1 MPSGQVPHK
10 AVYKATIDTSTTLH
24 LEAYTSYRFQV
35 VAYNS
40 KGDGPASN
48 VVGPLTTPEAS
59 KIDIIDLRTFN
70 RPISKFKSSAL
81 NTRPQHEAPGNKL
94 HKLYILFL
102 SQSVSQLSPSVSQ
115 SVSQPFSPSVRLSI
129 GPFVRLYVIQSAN
142 QTHRPSA

>member
-1 MPSGQVPHK
+1 MYFWGVPSGQVPHK

-94 HKLYILFL
+94 HKLYILFPGA
-102 SQSVSQLSPSVSQ
+102 SC
-115 SVSQPFSPSVRLSI
+115 
-129 GPFVRLYVIQSAN
+129 
-142 QTHRPSA
+142 

>member
-70 RPISKFKSSAL
+70 RPISIFTSSAL
-81 NTRPQHEAPGNKL
+81 NTRPQHEAPGNKP
-94 HKLYILFL
+94 HKLYILFPGA
-102 SQSVSQLSPSVSQ
+102 S
-115 SVSQPFSPSVRLSI
+115 
-129 GPFVRLYVIQSAN
+129 Y
-142 QTHRPSA
+142 

>member
-10 AVYKATIDTSTTLH
+10 AAYKATIDTSTTLH

-59 KIDIIDLRTFN
+59 KIDNTNLRTFN
-70 RPISKFKSSAL
+70 RPISILKNSAV
-81 NTRPQHEAPGNKL
+81 NKRPQKEAPRNK
-94 HKLYILFL
+94 
-102 SQSVSQLSPSVSQ
+102 PS
-115 SVSQPFSPSVRLSI
+115 
-129 GPFVRLYVIQSAN
+129 
-142 QTHRPSA
+142 